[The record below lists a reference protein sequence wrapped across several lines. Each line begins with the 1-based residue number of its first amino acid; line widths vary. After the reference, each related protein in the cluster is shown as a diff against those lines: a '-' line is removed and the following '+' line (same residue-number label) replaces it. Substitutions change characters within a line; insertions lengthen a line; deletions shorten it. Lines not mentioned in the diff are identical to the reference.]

1 MPGDDSAVS
10 ATAPGTPGAGAG
22 RPVGRSAV
30 RRRVRRLIDGGLL
43 LQGGV
48 QGSPVLRLFARW
60 VRRPLLPAV
69 RLWRRNIQLK
79 VVATTLLMSLGVV
92 LLLGFVVIGQVRNG
106 LLDAKVKGAESQAT
120 GGFRVAETLARSAGE
135 GTSDGNAR
143 DGLPRQNSAIWL
155 NDLVQQMSAS
165 GQGAFH
171 VVTLNP
177 PGEGGNVSARAPRGS
192 GNVDAP
198 ASVPLTLREGVDDN
212 TGPSRSYTRIIYS
225 DGRPSQP
232 GLAIGTQLSTPQS
245 DRYELYYLFPL
256 AQEEK
261 SLSLVKTT
269 LATAGLFVVVL
280 LGAIAWLV
288 VRQVVTPVRMAAGI
302 AERLSA
308 GRLQERMK
316 VTGEDDIAR
325 LGEAFNKMAQNLQL
339 KIQQL
344 EALSRMQRRF
354 VSDVSH
360 ELRTPLTTVRMAAD
374 VIHEARVDFDP
385 VTARSAELLADQLD
399 RFESLLADLLEISR
413 FDAGAAALEAEPI
426 DLREVVRRVVGGAE
440 PLAERKGTR
449 IRVVGDQQPVIAE
462 ADTRRVERVLRNLV
476 VNAVEHGEGR
486 DVVVRLATAGGAVA
500 VAVRDYGVGLKPG
513 EATRVFSRFWRA
525 DPARAR
531 TTGGTGLGLS
541 IALEDARLHGGWLQ
555 AWGEPG
561 GGSQFR
567 LTLPRT
573 ADEALRGSPIPLEPE
588 DSRRNRDAAQG
599 PPPPPADGSAV
610 TVPAQLSAAARAVP
624 APATGRRDPAAG
636 LHSRPGAPRSAASTV
651 PPRAGGPGRSPLPQQ
666 GGSTTGTTPV
676 VDPAALPSNGSRVV
690 PRRDG
695 TGPASATHG
704 EATEDVTTLCGPGTT
719 SGARRPHT
727 PGDGTG
733 PAAAPDTGARDGR
746 GVRKGHGDGRDDGRG
761 AGRGAGD
768 VDGDVGEDVDG
779 RDDGSGHEHVGG
791 HGDRHVGGRRDLGG
805 RVDADRHRGGDRSAG
820 GDRGTGGAGD
830 RTGAPGTSAALTGTT
845 GDRPGNER
853 EEPRG

>member
-1 MPGDDSAVS
+1 MSGDSAAS
-10 ATAPGTPGAGAG
+10 ASGRSGGRPG
-22 RPVGRSAV
+22 RPVGRRTTGS
-30 RRRVRRLIDGGLL
+30 RWSRLLESGL

-48 QGSPVLRLFARW
+48 QGSPVVRLFMRW
-60 VRRPLLPAV
+60 VRRPLLPV
-69 RLWRRNIQLK
+69 MRLWRRNIQLK
-79 VVATTLLMSLGVV
+79 VVATTLLMSMGVV

-106 LLDAKVKGAESQAT
+106 LLDAKVKASQSQAT
-120 GGFRVAETLARSAGE
+120 GGFAVARQKSDEAASVTDDATTVDGARP
-135 GTSDGNAR
+135 TSVI
-143 DGLPRQNSAIWL
+143 QWMS
-155 NDLVQQMSAS
+155 DLVESLS
-165 GQGAFH
+165 SGGQGAFD
-171 VVTLNP
+171 VVTLP
-177 PGEGGNVSARAPRGS
+177 AGAESGGGRGPRAS
-192 GNVDAP
+192 GHVDP
-198 ASVPLTLREGVDDN
+198 AQSVPAALRERVNGN
-212 TGPSRSYTRIIYS
+212 TAAAQSYTRIVYFN
-225 DGRPSQP
+225 GEESQP
-232 GLAIGTQLSTPQS
+232 GLVIGKQVNDPNGDPYQ
-245 DRYELYYLFPL
+245 LYYLFPL
-256 AQEEK
+256 TQEEK
-261 SLSLVKTT
+261 SLSLVKGT

-339 KIQQL
+339 KINQL
-344 EALSRMQRRF
+344 EDLSRMQRRF

-374 VIHEARVDFDP
+374 VIHEAREDFDP

-449 IRVVGDQQPVIAE
+449 IRILGDQQPVVAE
-462 ADTRRVERVLRNLV
+462 ADARRVERVLRNLV
-476 VNAVEHGEGR
+476 VNAVEHGEGK
-486 DVVVRLATAGGAVA
+486 DVVVRLAAAGGAVA

-573 ADEALRGSPIPLEPE
+573 ADEPLRGSPIALEPK
-588 DSRRNRDAAQG
+588 DSRRNRGLDDAG
-599 PPPPPADGSAV
+599 LPRGGDGDKRA
-610 TVPAQLSAAARAVP
+610 TVPAQPPQVAGQAQATRDRLVPRTAAEPPTADPTALPGNGARVVSRP
-624 APATGRRDPAAG
+624 APAARRTEEQPDAPIGPGPDTPTDLGPDMPTDPGPETPTGPVPETSTAAGPHGPAAG
-636 LHSRPGAPRSAASTV
+636 PDQRPAPGPNGAANGNGTRSTARDTAAAT
-651 PPRAGGPGRSPLPQQ
+651 
-666 GGSTTGTTPV
+666 
-676 VDPAALPSNGSRVV
+676 
-690 PRRDG
+690 DG
-695 TGPASATHG
+695 T
-704 EATEDVTTLCGPGTT
+704 
-719 SGARRPHT
+719 
-727 PGDGTG
+727 
-733 PAAAPDTGARDGR
+733 
-746 GVRKGHGDGRDDGRG
+746 RDDGDG
-761 AGRGAGD
+761 NHD
-768 VDGDVGEDVDG
+768 DGDRART
-779 RDDGSGHEHVGG
+779 RDEEAS
-791 HGDRHVGGRRDLGG
+791 RGRR
-805 RVDADRHRGGDRSAG
+805 
-820 GDRGTGGAGD
+820 
-830 RTGAPGTSAALTGTT
+830 
-845 GDRPGNER
+845 
-853 EEPRG
+853 

>member
-1 MPGDDSAVS
+1 MTGDSAAS
-10 ATAPGTPGAGAG
+10 APGQPGTRAG
-22 RPVGRSAV
+22 RPVGRNTAGS
-30 RRRVRRLIDGGLL
+30 RWGHLLHGGLL
-43 LQGGV
+43 RGGV
-48 QGSPVLRLFARW
+48 HGSPVLRLFMRW
-60 VRRPLLPAV
+60 VRRPLLPV
-69 RLWRRNIQLK
+69 MRLWRRNIQLRI
-79 VVATTLLMSLGVV
+79 VVTTLLMSLGVV

-106 LLDAKVKGAESQAT
+106 LLDAKVKGSQSQAT
-120 GGFRVAETLARSAGE
+120 GGFTAAAQQADSAATAAGN
-135 GTSDGNAR
+135 DGPDPGGDSVRNV
-143 DGLPRQNSAIWL
+143 SEWMSS
-155 NDLVQQMSAS
+155 LVESLS
-165 GQGAFH
+165 SGGQGAFD
-171 VVTLNP
+171 VVALSSSGAGDARGFGP
-177 PGEGGNVSARAPRGS
+177 RASGG
-192 GNVDAP
+192 VDP
-198 ASVPLTLREGVDDN
+198 SLSVPEGLRDRVDD
-212 TGPSRSYTRIIYS
+212 GAGAAQSYTRIVYEA
-225 DGRPSQP
+225 GTGKESQP
-232 GLAIGTQLSTPQS
+232 ALVIGKQVNDPYGNP
-245 DRYELYYLFPL
+245 YELYYLFPL
-256 AQEEK
+256 SQEEK
-261 SLSLVKTT
+261 SLSLVKGT

-344 EALSRMQRRF
+344 EGLSRMQRRF

-426 DLREVVRRVVGGAE
+426 DLREVVRRVVSGAE
-440 PLAERKGTR
+440 PLAERKGTQ
-449 IRVVGDQQPVIAE
+449 IRVVGDQQPVVAE
-462 ADTRRVERVLRNLV
+462 ADARRVERVLRNLV

-486 DVVVRLATAGGAVA
+486 DVVVKLAAAGGAVA

-573 ADEALRGSPIPLEPE
+573 ADEPLRGSPIPLEPK
-588 DSRRNRDAAQG
+588 DSRRNQG
-599 PPPPPADGSAV
+599 LNHAGLPVGGGSKLA
-610 TVPAQLSAAARAVP
+610 TVPVQTAGENVQVRAP
-624 APATGRRDPAAG
+624 IELRSTGATP
-636 LHSRPGAPRSAASTV
+636 T
-651 PPRAGGPGRSPLPQQ
+651 
-666 GGSTTGTTPV
+666 
-676 VDPAALPSNGSRVV
+676 VDPTALPGDGARVV
-690 PRRDG
+690 PRPSPSAG
-695 TGPASATHG
+695 GPPDD
-704 EATEDVTTLCGPGTT
+704 EAQDE
-719 SGARRPHT
+719 
-727 PGDGTG
+727 
-733 PAAAPDTGARDGR
+733 
-746 GVRKGHGDGRDDGRG
+746 
-761 AGRGAGD
+761 AGD
-768 VDGDVGEDVDG
+768 VAGDTEE
-779 RDDGSGHEHVGG
+779 RPSQ
-791 HGDRHVGGRRDLGG
+791 
-805 RVDADRHRGGDRSAG
+805 
-820 GDRGTGGAGD
+820 GGAEQFEQGE
-830 RTGAPGTSAALTGTT
+830 AF
-845 GDRPGNER
+845 
-853 EEPRG
+853 RGR

>member
-1 MPGDDSAVS
+1 MSKDSAAS
-10 ATAPGTPGAGAG
+10 APGRSGTRAG
-22 RPVGRSAV
+22 RPVGRKAAGS
-30 RRRVRRLIDGGLL
+30 RWGRFLGGGL

-48 QGSPVLRLFARW
+48 QGSPVLRLFMRW
-60 VRRPLLPAV
+60 VRRPLLPV
-69 RLWRRNIQLK
+69 MRLWRRNIQLK

-106 LLDAKVKGAESQAT
+106 LLDAKVNAAQSQAT
-120 GGFRVAETLARSAGE
+120 GGFAVAKQRAEEAATGAAADPDAV
-135 GTSDGNAR
+135 DGQSS
-143 DGLPRQNSAIWL
+143 QNVIQWMSE
-155 NDLVQQMSAS
+155 LVSS
-165 GQGAFH
+165 LSSGGQGAFD
-171 VVTLNP
+171 VVTLPAGDDAGGGRGPRASGGVNP
-177 PGEGGNVSARAPRGS
+177 MQ
-192 GNVDAP
+192 
-198 ASVPLTLREGVDDN
+198 SVPEDLR
-212 TGPSRSYTRIIYS
+212 SRVGSSTSAVQKYTRIVYGPGK
-225 DGRPSQP
+225 DSQP
-232 GLAIGTQLSTPQS
+232 ALVIGKQVNDPNGDPYQ
-245 DRYELYYLFPL
+245 LYYLFPL
-256 AQEEK
+256 TQEEK
-261 SLSLVKTT
+261 SLSLVRGT

-344 EALSRMQRRF
+344 EDLSRMQRRF

-440 PLAERKGTR
+440 PLAERKGSR
-449 IRVVGDQQPVIAE
+449 IRIVGDQQPVVAE
-462 ADTRRVERVLRNLV
+462 ADARRVERVLRNLV
-476 VNAVEHGEGR
+476 VNAVEHGDGK
-486 DVVVRLATAGGAVA
+486 DVVVKLASAGGAVA

-513 EATRVFSRFWRA
+513 EATRVFNRFWRA

-573 ADEALRGSPIPLEPE
+573 ADEPLRGSPIPLEPK
-588 DSRRNRDAAQG
+588 DSRRNRGLDDAG
-599 PPPPPADGSAV
+599 LPRGGEKSA
-610 TVPAQLSAAARAVP
+610 TVPAQTAV
-624 APATGRRDPAAG
+624 
-636 LHSRPGAPRSAASTV
+636 
-651 PPRAGGPGRSPLPQQ
+651 GGPVRPLDAIASQLA
-666 GGSTTGTTPV
+666 PV
-676 VDPAALPSNGSRVV
+676 APTADPAALPGNGARVV
-690 PRRDG
+690 AR
-695 TGPASATHG
+695 PAG
-704 EATEDVTTLCGPGTT
+704 
-719 SGARRPHT
+719 GARRAEET
-727 PGDGTG
+727 
-733 PAAAPDTGARDGR
+733 ASGR
-746 GVRKGHGDGRDDGRG
+746 
-761 AGRGAGD
+761 
-768 VDGDVGEDVDG
+768 
-779 RDDGSGHEHVGG
+779 
-791 HGDRHVGGRRDLGG
+791 
-805 RVDADRHRGGDRSAG
+805 
-820 GDRGTGGAGD
+820 
-830 RTGAPGTSAALTGTT
+830 APGRASDA
-845 GDRPGNER
+845 
-853 EEPRG
+853 EPDE

>member
-1 MPGDDSAVS
+1 MSRDSS
-10 ATAPGTPGAGAG
+10 PSAPGGPGARSG
-22 RPVGRSAV
+22 RTGPGRRSSGFG
-30 RRRVRRLIDGGLL
+30 RLVDGGLL

-48 QGSPVLRLFARW
+48 QGSPVLRLFVRW

-92 LLLGFVVIGQVRNG
+92 LMLGFAVMSSVNNG
-106 LLDAKVKGAESQAT
+106 LLKAKVKASQSQAD
-120 GGFRVAETLARSAGE
+120 GGFRAAQDSVNAARQSAGQGQGQDGSTADGRNAAVWMSDLVE
-135 GTSDGNAR
+135 QLSSGGQNAFAVVTLSPTSAGDSGSVRGSRASGGVEPILSVPEELRRQVDNGTGVYQANTRIVYDDGR
-143 DGLPRQNSAIWL
+143 ELQSGLVIGKRL
-155 NDLVQQMSAS
+155 NDLNGDPYQ
-165 GQGAFH
+165 
-171 VVTLNP
+171 
-177 PGEGGNVSARAPRGS
+177 
-192 GNVDAP
+192 
-198 ASVPLTLREGVDDN
+198 
-212 TGPSRSYTRIIYS
+212 
-225 DGRPSQP
+225 
-232 GLAIGTQLSTPQS
+232 
-245 DRYELYYLFPL
+245 LYYLFPL
-256 AQEEK
+256 TQEEE
-261 SLSLVKTT
+261 SLNLVRTT

-344 EALSRMQRRF
+344 EELSRMQRRF

-440 PLAERKGTR
+440 LLAERKGTH
-449 IRVVGDQQPVIAE
+449 IRVVGDQQPVVAE
-462 ADTRRVERVLRNLV
+462 ADARRVERVLRNLV
-476 VNAVEHGEGR
+476 VNAVEHGEGK
-486 DVVVRLATAGGAVA
+486 DVVVRLAAAGGAVA

-573 ADEALRGSPIPLEPE
+573 ADEPLRGSPIPLEPD
-588 DSRRNRDAAQG
+588 DSRRRRGLNDAGLPVGGASKL
-599 PPPPPADGSAV
+599 A
-610 TVPAQLSAAARAVP
+610 TVPAQPSALASERVQPPVP
-624 APATGRRDPAAG
+624 AKGPI
-636 LHSRPGAPRSAASTV
+636 
-651 PPRAGGPGRSPLPQQ
+651 PPRLLQAGP
-666 GGSTTGTTPV
+666 
-676 VDPAALPSNGSRVV
+676 VDPTALPGNGSRVV
-690 PRRDG
+690 PRRPLDG
-695 TGPASATHG
+695 EPTGEPG
-704 EATEDVTTLCGPGTT
+704 VTEEENT
-719 SGARRPHT
+719 R
-727 PGDGTG
+727 
-733 PAAAPDTGARDGR
+733 GR
-746 GVRKGHGDGRDDGRG
+746 
-761 AGRGAGD
+761 
-768 VDGDVGEDVDG
+768 
-779 RDDGSGHEHVGG
+779 
-791 HGDRHVGGRRDLGG
+791 
-805 RVDADRHRGGDRSAG
+805 
-820 GDRGTGGAGD
+820 
-830 RTGAPGTSAALTGTT
+830 
-845 GDRPGNER
+845 
-853 EEPRG
+853 

>member
-1 MPGDDSAVS
+1 MSGDSAAS
-10 ATAPGTPGAGAG
+10 APGRSGD
-22 RPVGRSAV
+22 RPGRSVGGKRPGSRWA
-30 RRRVRRLIDGGLL
+30 RLFEGGL

-48 QGSPVLRLFARW
+48 QGSPVLRLFMRW
-60 VRRPLLPAV
+60 VRRPLLPV
-69 RLWRRNIQLK
+69 MRLWRRNIQLK

-106 LLDAKVKGAESQAT
+106 LLDAKVKASQSQAT
-120 GGFRVAETLARSAGE
+120 GGFAVAKQKADEAATGTGDAAASAG
-135 GTSDGNAR
+135 G
-143 DGLPRQNSAIWL
+143 RQSQNVIQWMS
-155 NDLVQQMSAS
+155 DLVESLS
-165 GQGAFH
+165 SGGQGAFD
-171 VVTLNP
+171 VVTLPAGNNS
-177 PGEGGNVSARAPRGS
+177 GGGRSPRGS
-192 GNVDAP
+192 GHVDP
-198 ASVPLTLREGVDDN
+198 TASVPEELRTRINGGAVAAQ
-212 TGPSRSYTRIIYS
+212 SYTRIIYWDS
-225 DGRPSQP
+225 DKQSQP
-232 GLAIGTQLSTPQS
+232 ALVIGKQVNDPNGDPYQL
-245 DRYELYYLFPL
+245 YFLFPL
-256 AQEEK
+256 TQEEK
-261 SLSLVKTT
+261 SLSLVKGT

-344 EALSRMQRRF
+344 EDLSRMQRRF

-374 VIHEARVDFDP
+374 VIHEAREDFDP

-426 DLREVVRRVVGGAE
+426 DLREVVRRVVSGAA
-440 PLAERKGTR
+440 PLAERKGTH
-449 IRVVGDQQPVIAE
+449 IRVVGDQQPVVAE
-462 ADTRRVERVLRNLV
+462 ADARRVERVLRNLV
-476 VNAVEHGEGR
+476 VNAVEHGEGK
-486 DVVVRLATAGGAVA
+486 DVIVKLAAAGGAVA

-573 ADEALRGSPIPLEPE
+573 ADEPLRGSPIPLEPK
-588 DSRRNRDAAQG
+588 DSRRNRG
-599 PPPPPADGSAV
+599 
-610 TVPAQLSAAARAVP
+610 LSN
-624 APATGRRDPAAG
+624 
-636 LHSRPGAPRSAASTV
+636 
-651 PPRAGGPGRSPLPQQ
+651 
-666 GGSTTGTTPV
+666 
-676 VDPAALPSNGSRVV
+676 AALPRGDADKRATVPVQHGGGQTSSLAPMAQRAAAMAPTADPTALPGNGARVV
-690 PRRDG
+690 PRPANGARHQEGTPG
-695 TGPASATHG
+695 TGPAGDGSAAVADESNKSG
-704 EATEDVTTLCGPGTT
+704 EAF
-719 SGARRPHT
+719 R
-727 PGDGTG
+727 
-733 PAAAPDTGARDGR
+733 GR
-746 GVRKGHGDGRDDGRG
+746 
-761 AGRGAGD
+761 
-768 VDGDVGEDVDG
+768 
-779 RDDGSGHEHVGG
+779 
-791 HGDRHVGGRRDLGG
+791 
-805 RVDADRHRGGDRSAG
+805 
-820 GDRGTGGAGD
+820 
-830 RTGAPGTSAALTGTT
+830 
-845 GDRPGNER
+845 
-853 EEPRG
+853 

>member
-1 MPGDDSAVS
+1 MSKDSAAS
-10 ATAPGTPGAGAG
+10 APGRSGARAG
-22 RPVGRSAV
+22 RPVGRKAAGA
-30 RRRVRRLIDGGLL
+30 RWGRLLESGL

-48 QGSPVLRLFARW
+48 QGSPVLRLFMRW
-60 VRRPLLPAV
+60 VRRPLLPV
-69 RLWRRNIQLK
+69 MRLWRRNIQLK
-79 VVATTLLMSLGVV
+79 VVVTTLLMSLGVV

-106 LLDAKVKGAESQAT
+106 LLDAKVKASQSQAT
-120 GGFRVAETLARSAGE
+120 GGFAVARQRADEAASGTGEDPSTVVDGRS
-135 GTSDGNAR
+135 S
-143 DGLPRQNSAIWL
+143 QNVIQWMS
-155 NDLVQQMSAS
+155 DLVSS
-165 GQGAFH
+165 LSSGGQGAFD
-171 VVTLNP
+171 VVTLPAGDNS
-177 PGEGGNVSARAPRGS
+177 GGGRGPRAS
-192 GNVDAP
+192 GGVDP
-198 ASVPLTLREGVDDN
+198 NTSVPEALRERVN
-212 TGPSRSYTRIIYS
+212 SSPTAAQSYTRIVYS
-225 DGRPSQP
+225 GDKGSQP
-232 GLAIGTQLSTPQS
+232 ALVIGKEVNDPNGDPYQ
-245 DRYELYYLFPL
+245 LYYLFPL
-256 AQEEK
+256 TQEEK
-261 SLSLVKTT
+261 SLSLVKGT

-344 EALSRMQRRF
+344 EDLSRMQRRF

-426 DLREVVRRVVGGAE
+426 DLREVVRRVVSGAE
-440 PLAERKGTR
+440 PLAERKGTH
-449 IRVVGDQQPVIAE
+449 IRVVGDQQPVVAE
-462 ADTRRVERVLRNLV
+462 ADARRVERVLRNLV
-476 VNAVEHGEGR
+476 VNAVEHGEGK
-486 DVVVRLATAGGAVA
+486 DVVVKLAAAGGAVA

-573 ADEALRGSPIPLEPE
+573 ADEPLRGSPIPLEPK
-588 DSRRNRDAAQG
+588 DSRRNRGLDDAGLPRGGGEKTA
-599 PPPPPADGSAV
+599 
-610 TVPAQLSAAARAVP
+610 TVPAQS
-624 APATGRRDPAAG
+624 TGSGQMGARDPIA
-636 LHSRPGAPRSAASTV
+636 HRSAAVAPT
-651 PPRAGGPGRSPLPQQ
+651 A
-666 GGSTTGTTPV
+666 
-676 VDPAALPSNGSRVV
+676 DPTALPGNGARVV
-690 PRRDG
+690 PRPAGG
-695 TGPASATHG
+695 TRGQGEQPVG
-704 EATEDVTTLCGPGTT
+704 EA
-719 SGARRPHT
+719 ARST
-727 PGDGTG
+727 
-733 PAAAPDTGARDGR
+733 APTGA
-746 GVRKGHGDGRDDGRG
+746 
-761 AGRGAGD
+761 
-768 VDGDVGEDVDG
+768 
-779 RDDGSGHEHVGG
+779 
-791 HGDRHVGGRRDLGG
+791 
-805 RVDADRHRGGDRSAG
+805 VDAGPKELNDQGEAFRGR
-820 GDRGTGGAGD
+820 
-830 RTGAPGTSAALTGTT
+830 
-845 GDRPGNER
+845 
-853 EEPRG
+853 